1 MLYTNNNFPIVSA
14 GRGALH
20 EMSLK
25 IMNYVFWIKP
35 NALQVSKVLDFNHFY
50 GLSLWAIWPV
60 PII

>member
-35 NALQVSKVLDFNHFY
+35 NALQVSIVLDFNHF
-50 GLSLWAIWPV
+50 
-60 PII
+60 